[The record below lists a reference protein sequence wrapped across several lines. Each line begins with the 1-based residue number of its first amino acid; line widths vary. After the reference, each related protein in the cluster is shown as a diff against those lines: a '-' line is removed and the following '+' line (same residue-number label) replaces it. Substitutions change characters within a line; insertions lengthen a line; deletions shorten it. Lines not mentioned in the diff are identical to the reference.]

1 MAPALLF
8 ITGVLA
14 GLIAGFILSRVFSK
28 SRRTRN

>member
-8 ITGVLA
+8 ITGVLIW
-14 GLIAGFILSRVFSK
+14 LIAGFNLSRVFSK